1 VKKVIKKHPLAIR
14 WFHWINF
21 PVIAIMI
28 WSGMLIYWANDIY
41 RVGWGNKTVL
51 KFFPDSFYKA
61 LHIPFRLAEGM
72 SLHFVFM
79 WLFAINGFVYVLY
92 LIFSGE
98 WRLIF
103 PDKKSLKESFLVVLH
118 DLHIR
123 RSAPPQKKYNA
134 AQRIAYTG
142 IIIMGTGSVLTGLS
156 IYKPVQFHTLC
167 SLLGG
172 YEWARAEHFIL
183 TILFVLF
190 FVVHVIQVIL
200 AGWNNFRSM
209 VTGLDVLRPGKEIL
223 VQPALTTKDIDSS
236 QVVTPAEKN
245 LDTQTEP
252 KESQSNNVISEEKK
266 LPSELPGTNRETITN
281 NVPPADKNTTSEPG
295 DMGKIT
301 DK

>member
-1 VKKVIKKHPLAIR
+1 MKRAIKKHPLAIR

-51 KFFPDSFYKA
+51 KFFTDSFYKA

-79 WLFAINGFVYVLY
+79 WVFAVNGFIYVLF

-98 WRLIF
+98 WRLIV
-103 PDKKSLKESFLVVLH
+103 PNKKSFKESLLVVLH
-118 DLHIR
+118 DLHLKK
-123 RSAPPQKKYNA
+123 SAPPQKKYNA

-142 IIIMGTGSVLTGLS
+142 VIVMGLGSLLTGLS
-156 IYKPVQFHTLC
+156 IYKPIQFQVLC

-183 TILFVLF
+183 TILFTLF
-190 FVVHVIQVIL
+190 FVVHIVQVIL

-209 VTGLDVLRPGKEIL
+209 VTGLDVLPVEQNIIL
-223 VQPALTTKDIDSS
+223 QPAILHEGPTDMTSS
-236 QVVTPAEKN
+236 LVTGSEVEKMQN
-245 LDTQTEP
+245 ET
-252 KESQSNNVISEEKK
+252 SANNVILEEDTSVINAADTDLNSGYQKDEH
-266 LPSELPGTNRETITN
+266 ELGNEELN
-281 NVPPADKNTTSEPG
+281 Q
-295 DMGKIT
+295 
-301 DK
+301 